1 MTEVKGNGS
10 SEKLLPEILEK
21 YLWREIFR
29 KEGEGGRQRPTLY
42 LYILLSCIAKKD
54 RITLY

>member
-10 SEKLLPEILEK
+10 SKKLLPEILEE

-29 KEGEGGRQRPTLY
+29 KGGGRQLPTLY
-42 LYILLSCIAKKD
+42 LYILLSCIARKD